1 MSVALAVGDGLGG
14 VVSSDRK
21 GTHAVLGAY
30 RATPR
35 GRRSL
40 VARAGLIVAIT
51 LICGLGG
58 VSTSVAAAAAPTYAW
73 ATQGGGTG
81 GAFASG
87 VSALA
92 NGSSII
98 TGSFKGIATFGTA
111 SLISTGGSYD
121 AFTAKVNANGTY
133 AWTTRGGGTGYDY
146 AYGVS
151 ALADG
156 SSIITGRF
164 RGTATF
170 GTAPPLTS
178 TGGSVDAFTAK
189 INANGTYAWA
199 TKAGG
204 RGTDY
209 AYDVSALA
217 DGSSIITG
225 RFRGTATFGTTRLR
239 SPGSVSMFTAKI
251 NANGTYAWAIRVG
264 GPGNTGAGDVSALA
278 DGSSIITGSFMG
290 TATFGATTL
299 TSAGGGDAF
308 TAKLNADG
316 TYAWATRGGGTGRA
330 VARGV
335 SALADGSSIITGWF
349 NGTATFGATSLT
361 SMGGAF
367 DAFTAKLNADGTY
380 AWVTQAS
387 GTSSADATGVSA
399 LADGSSIITGNFNGT
414 ATFGTRTLTSV
425 RGDDTFTAK
434 LNADGTYAWVIRGG
448 GTNNDYASGVSALAD
463 GSSIITGYFWG
474 TATFG
479 STALTSAGSPDTFTA
494 RIVAP

>member
-1 MSVALAVGDGLGG
+1 MIPAQRRRRRMSVALAVGDGLGG

-170 GTAPPLTS
+170 GTAPPPS
-178 TGGSVDAFTAK
+178 QAPVGQS
-189 INANGTYAWA
+189 
-199 TKAGG
+199 
-204 RGTDY
+204 
-209 AYDVSALA
+209 
-217 DGSSIITG
+217 
-225 RFRGTATFGTTRLR
+225 TRLR
-239 SPGSVSMFTAKI
+239 RRSTLMAPTPGPP
-251 NANGTYAWAIRVG
+251 RLVG
-264 GPGNTGAGDVSALA
+264 GALTTHMTFRHLRMVRASSPDVSGVLRPSEPRGSEALGQSA
-278 DGSSIITGSFMG
+278 CLRRRSTLMAPTPGP
-290 TATFGATTL
+290 FGLGVRVIPAQVMFRL
-299 TSAGGGDAF
+299 
-308 TAKLNADG
+308 L
-316 TYAWATRGGGTGRA
+316 RMVRA
-330 VARGV
+330 
-335 SALADGSSIITGWF
+335 S
-349 NGTATFGATSLT
+349 
-361 SMGGAF
+361 
-367 DAFTAKLNADGTY
+367 
-380 AWVTQAS
+380 
-387 GTSSADATGVSA
+387 
-399 LADGSSIITGNFNGT
+399 
-414 ATFGTRTLTSV
+414 
-425 RGDDTFTAK
+425 
-434 LNADGTYAWVIRGG
+434 
-448 GTNNDYASGVSALAD
+448 
-463 GSSIITGYFWG
+463 
-474 TATFG
+474 
-479 STALTSAGSPDTFTA
+479 SPDPSWVL
-494 RIVAP
+494 RPSEPRP

>member
-1 MSVALAVGDGLGG
+1 
-14 VVSSDRK
+14 
-21 GTHAVLGAY
+21 
-30 RATPR
+30 
-35 GRRSL
+35 
-40 VARAGLIVAIT
+40 
-51 LICGLGG
+51 
-58 VSTSVAAAAAPTYAW
+58 
-73 ATQGGGTG
+73 
-81 GAFASG
+81 
-87 VSALA
+87 
-92 NGSSII
+92 
-98 TGSFKGIATFGTA
+98 
-111 SLISTGGSYD
+111 
-121 AFTAKVNANGTY
+121 
-133 AWTTRGGGTGYDY
+133 
-146 AYGVS
+146 
-151 ALADG
+151 
-156 SSIITGRF
+156 
-164 RGTATF
+164 
-170 GTAPPLTS
+170 
-178 TGGSVDAFTAK
+178 
-189 INANGTYAWA
+189 
-199 TKAGG
+199 
-204 RGTDY
+204 
-209 AYDVSALA
+209 
-217 DGSSIITG
+217 
-225 RFRGTATFGTTRLR
+225 
-239 SPGSVSMFTAKI
+239 
-251 NANGTYAWAIRVG
+251 
-264 GPGNTGAGDVSALA
+264 
-278 DGSSIITGSFMG
+278 MG